1 MKRKSLRIAAVV
13 LAVVVV
19 LGALYGPRVMRWQSS
34 QRSQNNS
41 VAAEGQRKVLYYY
54 DAMNPQNH
62 YNRPGKAPD
71 GMDLVPQYAEEGPS
85 GIEPTGT
92 NAASGD
98 RKILYW
104 YDPMH
109 PAYKSDK
116 PGIAP

>member
-71 GMDLVPQYAEEGPS
+71 GMDLVPQYAGEDASGAGPPMPGAAAPS
-85 GIEPTGT
+85 G
-92 NAASGD
+92 
-98 RKILYW
+98 RKVLYW
-104 YDPMH
+104 
-109 PAYKSDK
+109 
-116 PGIAP
+116 